1 MKSLNALKAFRFPVF
16 VASLLL
22 SIHASQACAGTIKK
36 QLVVGTWECGPTVM
50 KGPEV
55 TVTASYVVERKADM
69 TFMHTGTSR
78 VEPKG
83 REAFTF
89 DATYRGTWKLAGDV
103 LTWTYTESK
112 FVGSS
117 LPHVTPEIGQ
127 KIIDDE
133 QQKQPISSSRVLRVD
148 ARSISTISV
157 KPLYPAAAVASH
169 CTRKLESAVLPSA
182 VRLAVS

>member
-1 MKSLNALKAFRFPVF
+1 MSHNQFMACRFPVV

-22 SIHASQACAGTIKK
+22 SISASQASAGTVTK
-36 QLVVGTWECGPTVM
+36 QLIVGTWECGPTVM
-50 KGPEV
+50 KGPDV
-55 TVTASYVVERKADM
+55 TVTASYVLERKPDM

-117 LPHVTPEIGQ
+117 LPQVTPEIGQ

-133 QQKQPISSSRVLRVD
+133 HRKQPISSSRVIRVD
-148 ARSISTISV
+148 ARSISTIPV
-157 KPLYPAAAVASH
+157 KPLYAAAAVASH
-169 CTRKLESAVLPSA
+169 CKRKMEGAVLPSVVKPA
-182 VRLAVS
+182 AG